1 MIVTEQTQHS
11 RGSFTLTRWD
21 RAVTNFALLTTGK
34 VWRTIAGVA
43 LGWIIVCTAVAAF
56 VFWQIISHYGAAV
69 WSRLPPHSAE
79 RMLLR
84 YTWTT
89 FLFPAVI
96 LFSTVIGTVSAG
108 LLSAPRSPARTV
120 SVDDTGIS
128 LQYGKRSVVLPWTA
142 ISGIRLAC
150 GLLIVRAGLENAT
163 IIPMRAFGS
172 RQGARQAYDGMRRRW
187 ELRRHETETD
197 YRDPMVSYFLTAT
210 QGHQAGRNH
219 LGLTG
224 RMRPWAAWAALGLVM
239 ASFWSATWAIFDYS
253 GSAPLVAFAL
263 AGVTGLFAKRQ
274 DPAYRFANRMR
285 AAQGEHSPTT
295 VRLTPE
301 AVQETTALA
310 ERRIP
315 WDQVKEVMDGKM
327 FVVIRIGD
335 EDAIV
340 IPRTDF
346 PTPRAADVFARTA
359 EMHLSAATGA
369 PHAIWP
375 PPDATT

>member
-1 MIVTEQTQHS
+1 MVTTVQSSQ
-11 RGSFTLTRWD
+11 GAVTLTRGD
-21 RAVTNFALLTTGK
+21 RALTNLALLTTNK

-43 LGWIIVCTAVAAF
+43 LGWILTCTLVAGF
-56 VFWQIISHYGAAV
+56 VYWQMMAHYGPSV
-69 WSRLPPHSAE
+69 WSKLPPHSAE
-79 RMLLR
+79 RMMMR

-89 FLFPAVI
+89 FLFPGVI
-96 LFSTVIGTVSAG
+96 LFSTLLGTIGAG
-108 LLSAPRSPARTV
+108 LLRAPRSPERTV
-120 SVDDTGIS
+120 SIDDTGVS
-128 LQYGKRSVVLPWTA
+128 LGYGKRSVILPWTA
-142 ISGIRLAC
+142 IT
-150 GLLIVRAGLENAT
+150 GLRQTLGLIILRAGAENAT

-172 RQGARQAYDGMRRRW
+172 AQAGRQAYDGMRQRW

-224 RMRPWAAWAALGLVM
+224 RMRPWALWTAFGLVL
-239 ASFWSATWAIFDYS
+239 ATLSAGTWAVFDYT
-253 GSAPLVAFAL
+253 GSAPLVAFGL

-274 DPAYRFANRMR
+274 DPAYRFANRMC
-285 AAQGEHSPTT
+285 AAQGDYSPTT

-301 AVQETTALA
+301 AVHETTALS
-310 ERRIP
+310 ERRVP
-315 WDQVKEVMDGKM
+315 WDQVKEISDGKT
-327 FVVIRIGD
+327 FVVIKTGD

-340 IPRTDF
+340 IPRTAF

-369 PHAIWP
+369 PDAIWP
-375 PPDATT
+375 PPAATT